1 MLYPLK
7 RTKVKVWR
15 YWGFLLNLD
24 LDAIQNVAIQDF
36 PSTVD
41 TLERIQM
48 VVVVT
53 PLSILSL
60 FVANAEKTLSILLP
74 LHTECV
80 PNICW
85 KKSKRILAPHF
96 RAFSSEGLD
105 CLFCFVHH
113 FVSQLQ
119 GDCSVGQCHF
129 MGIIDCTMDQFLAVW
144 LAGNGAK
151 CPSCLHHT
159 CYKRPHALQ
168 VLSYTIFELFC
179 SVLDDLL
186 RQ

>member
-1 MLYPLK
+1 
-7 RTKVKVWR
+7 
-15 YWGFLLNLD
+15 LNLD

-80 PNICW
+80 RNICW
-85 KKSKRILAPHF
+85 PKSKSILAPHF

-105 CLFCFVHH
+105 CRFCFVHH
-113 FVSQLQ
+113 F
-119 GDCSVGQCHF
+119 
-129 MGIIDCTMDQFLAVW
+129 
-144 LAGNGAK
+144 
-151 CPSCLHHT
+151 
-159 CYKRPHALQ
+159 
-168 VLSYTIFELFC
+168 LS
-179 SVLDDLL
+179 
-186 RQ
+186 